1 MNKNTIR
8 IKVNKLFNYK
18 DIDII
23 LDNNLSILV
32 GENGCGKSTV
42 LKQLNNIINNDF
54 ISLSRVPFEKI
65 ELYMDK
71 NEKIE
76 INYKDIIQL
85 EESKCEEFRFIVLDS
100 LKRNNDFNEFYKYI
114 IDKLSNKKAS
124 YIKYNEEN
132 NDNPIEYFKDD
143 LQLFGL
149 DNYNIELIDN
159 LISDKKMSKCIF
171 GSKMYLKL
179 IFNMYNKLDIK
190 LVKSKKIK
198 KSYYYSFIDLDDEYY
213 KFNNLNFLNKYI
225 LKKYLS
231 KMFIKDNKKEI
242 KFNNKEVEI
251 YNKKTKEKIIY
262 LSSGEKKIMQLFKAL
277 FSVNKKTIIL
287 LDEPELSMSIIWK
300 EELIKLLKKYSKHSL
315 VIIASQQIS
324 ITNEEDLN
332 YFVPILSR

>member
-1 MNKNTIR
+1 MNNKTIR

-18 DIDII
+18 DVDIT
-23 LDNNLSILV
+23 LNNNLSILV

-42 LKQLNNIINNDF
+42 LKQLNSIINNDF
-54 ISLSRVPFEKI
+54 INLSRVPFEKI
-65 ELYMDK
+65 ELFLME

-76 INYKDIIQL
+76 IEYKDLIQL
-85 EESKCEEFRFIVLDS
+85 DESKHEEFRFVILES
-100 LKRNNDFNEFYKYI
+100 LRLNKNFDEFYKYI
-114 IDKLSNKKAS
+114 IDKLSNKKPNV
-124 YIKYNEEN
+124 IKYNEEH
-132 NDNPIEYFKDD
+132 NDNPIEYFKED
-143 LQLFGL
+143 LKLYGL
-149 DNYNIELIDN
+149 ENYNIEQIEE
-159 LISDKKMSKCIF
+159 LISKGKMTKCIF

-190 LVKSKKIK
+190 LVKFNNIK
-198 KSYYYSFIDLDDEYY
+198 NSYYYSFIDLDKEYY
-213 KFNNLNFLNKYI
+213 KFNKLNFCKKCI
-225 LKKYLS
+225 LKKYLT

-242 KFNNKEVEI
+242 RFNKKEVVI
-251 YNKKTKEKIIY
+251 YNKDTKEKIIF

-300 EELIKLLKKYSKHSL
+300 EELIKLLKKYSKNSI

-324 ITNEEDLN
+324 IDKEDDLK